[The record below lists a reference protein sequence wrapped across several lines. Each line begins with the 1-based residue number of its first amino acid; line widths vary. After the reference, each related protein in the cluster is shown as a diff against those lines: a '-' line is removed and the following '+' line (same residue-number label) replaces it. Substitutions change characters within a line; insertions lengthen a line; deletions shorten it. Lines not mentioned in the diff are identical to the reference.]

1 MIPSFLSDRKA
12 LLEGTTTL
20 PDLVQRSLNAIDA
33 TNDEVNALIEV
44 YREDSL
50 NEARQIQV
58 KVDKGTA
65 GPLAGAI
72 FSIKDLFAHKNHRL
86 QSGSK
91 ILDTFT
97 SVYNAT
103 VVERILTADG
113 LILGR
118 ANQDEFGMGSSNEYS
133 VYGPCKHPEDV
144 QRVPGGSSGGSAAS
158 VAAGYCNLSL
168 GSDTGGSVRQPAAFC
183 GIVGLKPSYGRI
195 SRYGLAAYA
204 SSLDTVGCFGATV
217 ADVAAC
223 MEVIAGQDAHDM
235 TTLSTEVPAYIKEL
249 QDHDSSTKALR
260 FGIDPSWLGKGLDP
274 EIKHQ
279 IERVLDG
286 LKEQGHE
293 VKEIA
298 MPAQSASLSTYYI
311 LATAEA
317 SSNLARYDGIHAG
330 YRSEQSDDSKLE
342 DVYTHSRSEGFG
354 PEVKRRILLGTYVLS
369 KGYYDAYYGKAQKVR
384 RLIQR
389 EYEEAFQQVDAMI
402 LPTTPTTAFKAGE
415 KVDDPLSM
423 YLNDIYTLSANL
435 SGITAMSVPIGRHSN
450 GMPVGIQ
457 IQTPVS
463 DELGCFKV
471 GKLIEHLSSKERP

>member
-217 ADVAAC
+217 EDVAAC

-249 QDHDSSTKALR
+249 QDHDSSKALR
-260 FGIDPSWLGKGLDP
+260 FGIAPSWLGKGLDP

-293 VKEIA
+293 VIEIA